1 MLQDSYDI
9 VVVGSGFAGFAAAC
23 AAQEQGVRRVLII
36 DKMPSIGG
44 TSAYSRG
51 VICIPGSEEQRHL
64 GITDDSPELFHSD
77 ILVGGQHQN
86 NWELSRILAEE
97 AHSVYDYLK
106 SLGIGFTADIAVL
119 GGHSKKRALFHDR
132 GAGGAGLLSHLFKHF
147 TDGGGMCLTECV
159 LDDIVFTQKRV
170 TGIKVR
176 KNHNYKNPLSGE
188 PAAIGINKAL
198 IIASGGYAADIPFC
212 TLQNPALKGLPTG
225 AAPGATADVLRM
237 LLRHGAMPMHLS
249 SIQSGALSSLDER
262 GSGITHQLCHYM
274 KQYGIVIDPR
284 TGRRFLNEMDTNLNQ
299 SAKISGAVPPV
310 LIADRHIEG
319 KVANSNFL
327 HIPLSAAAAK
337 AFPSLRDLA
346 GFYQIPFEALHREV
360 LRYNR
365 MVAAGVDRDFAKPVE
380 FADGVRINRAPFYAM
395 RLSVKIHY
403 CQGGVFIDRH
413 ARVVASDGSS
423 FPNLYAAGE
432 VSGGIH
438 GRNRLGGCS
447 IIDAFVFGRR
457 ASAHA
462 ARTP

>member
-1 MLQDSYDI
+1 MLQENFDI

-23 AAQEQGVRRVLII
+23 AAQEQGVQRVLII
-36 DKMPSIGG
+36 DKMPTIGG

-51 VICIPGSEEQRHL
+51 IICIPDSEEQHRL
-64 GITDDSPELFHSD
+64 GITDDSPELFHKD
-77 ILVGGQHQN
+77 ILAGGQYQS
-86 NWELSRILAEE
+86 NWELSRILADE

-106 SLGIGFTADIAVL
+106 SLGIRFTADIAML

-132 GAGGAGLLSHLFKHF
+132 GVGGAGLLSLLFQHF
-147 TDGGGMCLTECV
+147 TDGGGMCITECV
-159 LDDIVFTQKRV
+159 LDDIIFSESRV
-170 TGIKVR
+170 VGIRVR
-176 KNHNYKNPLSGE
+176 KNYNYKNPASGE
-188 PAAIGINKAL
+188 ADEIGINKAL

-212 TLQNPALKGLPTG
+212 TLQNPTLKGLPTG
-225 AAPGATADVLRM
+225 VSPGATAEVLRM

-274 KQYGIVIDPR
+274 KQYGILVDPR

-299 SAKISGAVPPV
+299 SEKISADVPPV

-327 HIPLSAAAAK
+327 HIPLSADAAMS
-337 AFPSLRDLA
+337 FSSLRELA
-346 GFYQIPFEALHREV
+346 DFYHIPFEALRHEV

-365 MVAAGVDRDFAKPVE
+365 MVAAGLDRDFAKPVE
-380 FADGVRINRAPFYAM
+380 FADGVRIRRAPFYAM

-403 CQGGVFIDRH
+403 CQGGVFIDKN
-413 ARVVASDGSS
+413 ARVVRSDGSS

-457 ASAHA
+457 ASKHA
-462 ARTP
+462 ARMQ